1 MDAGAAGFAGR
12 EQGSF
17 VRGFIEAVPK
27 GKFVI
32 IDMTLDGAGEF
43 MQWNSPDDYWGAPFI
58 LTAIHDMGGNDGMKG
73 NLSTINAM
81 PFAQQAAV
89 EAVAASGGHGANEIL
104 GTGLTPEGID
114 QVSRHL
120 CLHLSAHLLLTCLH
134 LRRTLCITSSRSS
147 SHGEMLQC
155 RTSASTWRSAPTD
168 AMASPPLMLT
178 TMLALRRRLGKP
190 GRCLRSRRTRSRSA
204 TSIRVE

>member
-1 MDAGAAGFAGR
+1 
-12 EQGSF
+12 

-43 MQWNSPDDYWGAPFI
+43 AQWNSPDDYWGAPFI

-81 PFAQQAAV
+81 PFAQQAAA
-89 EAVAASGGHGANEIL
+89 EMAAGGGHGANEIL

-114 QVSRHL
+114 QVSRR
-120 CLHLSAHLLLTCLH
+120 LSSVCTCHCQLICYLL
-134 LRRTLCITSSRSS
+134 
-147 SHGEMLQC
+147 
-155 RTSASTWRSAPTD
+155 AP
-168 AMASPPLMLT
+168 
-178 TMLALRRRLGKP
+178 
-190 GRCLRSRRTRSRSA
+190 
-204 TSIRVE
+204 